1 MVTNLSIG
9 TELAH
14 RSAESEASAKSVA
27 DICRKS
33 PTFCGRVLRQ
43 EFVEEFNA
51 DDFVAK
57 LRTVTSGAVC
67 RAAMKHRQ
75 AAVADS
81 RLIRYSVLPGSTS
94 FNPASQA

>member
-1 MVTNLSIG
+1 MPIVVLNPKQVQK
-9 TELAH
+9 
-14 RSAESEASAKSVA
+14 ASQISVA
-27 DICRKS
+27 NRRL
-33 PTFCGRVLRQ
+33 FAQWVLRQ

-51 DDFVAK
+51 GDFVAK

-81 RLIRYSVLPGSTS
+81 RLIRYSVLAGSTS